1 MKNSATEPELVL
13 FARNVLKIH
22 AGIQGS
28 NINAYVE
35 AITNAS

>member
-1 MKNSATEPELVL
+1 VHLGYNEKNNDLFVIEVNSAP
-13 FARNVLKIH
+13 
-22 AGIQGS
+22 GIQGS